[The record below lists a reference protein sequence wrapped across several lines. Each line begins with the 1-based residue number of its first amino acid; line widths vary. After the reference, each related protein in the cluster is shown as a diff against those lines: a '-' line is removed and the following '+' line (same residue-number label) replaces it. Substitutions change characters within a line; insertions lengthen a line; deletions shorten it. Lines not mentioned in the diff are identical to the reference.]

1 MQSIRYKIGF
11 GHFSLAAII
20 IILSVFG
27 AYSFLRLNQS
37 ITPILEKNGPTAE
50 ATQNMLKA
58 LDDQVQYQI
67 LMLQGDVD
75 LAYAGYRSSRDR
87 FLNWYQRALSAR
99 FPAPESVVLDSII
112 VTYKAYLTNS
122 EAFYRLCRS
131 ESPLARPFHMESLV
145 PMEQRLRR
153 QCLRVIENNQK
164 LITRTTMLAKQTA
177 DRTMII
183 LVLAAGLSIFFALWA
198 NAQVSRNVV
207 RPAIKLAHSIR
218 LISRG
223 QLNQKI
229 DITSND
235 EFAEISS
242 EFNKMTARLHSYEEL
257 NIHQLIAEKKK
268 SETIVTSIAEPLIV
282 TDTGHI
288 IILVNQAA
296 AQMLN
301 LPQEVIIG
309 QPVGEVV
316 KHERLLQ
323 LLHADARQRMELAHS
338 DFLFS
343 LEASQGTL
351 YYRPRQTVIIDESG
365 QPQGIVTLFE
375 DVTRFKDL
383 DRMKTEFIATVS
395 HEFRTPLTSIN
406 MTMDI
411 LSQQILGPITPQ
423 QAELLR
429 NAKDDC
435 ERLTKLVKELLDI
448 SRMQS
453 GKYQMKMV
461 PLQLDRVIEEAVK
474 PLQLLFEEKGITL
487 GVNMDEAFAFSAD
500 AQQMNWI
507 FSNLLNNALRHTPKG
522 GSVTIRASRKRG
534 EILVAVSDTGPG
546 IPKEVQKSIFDKF
559 VQIKKESETTPGSVG
574 LGLAIAR
581 QAVESHGGRIW
592 VESETGA
599 GSCFYFT
606 IPNRRSV

>member
-20 IILSVFG
+20 IVLSVFV
-27 AYSFLRLNQS
+27 AFSFLRLNRS

-50 ATQNMLKA
+50 AAQNMLKA

-99 FPAPESVVLDSII
+99 LPAPEGMVLDSII

-122 EAFYRLCRS
+122 EAFYRLCRT

-153 QCLRVIENNQK
+153 QCLRVIENNQH
-164 LITRTTMLAKQTA
+164 LITQTTILAKRTA
-177 DRTMII
+177 DRTMVM
-183 LVLAAGLSIFFALWA
+183 LALAAGLSIFFALWA

-242 EFNKMTARLHSYEEL
+242 EFNKMTERLRTYEEM
-257 NIHQLIAEKKK
+257 NVHQLIAEKKK

-282 TDTGHI
+282 TDVGHMI
-288 IILVNQAA
+288 LLVNEAA

-301 LPQEVIIG
+301 IPQQNIIG
-309 QPVGEVV
+309 KPVEEVV
-316 KHERLLQ
+316 QQRRLLQ
-323 LLHADARQRMELAHS
+323 LLRADARQRRELAQS
-338 DFLFS
+338 DFLFRH
-343 LEASQGTL
+343 ETSQGTL
-351 YYRPRQTVIIDESG
+351 YYRPKQTVIIDESG
-365 QPQGIVTLFE
+365 LPQGIVTLFE

-383 DRMKTEFIATVS
+383 DRLKTDFIATVS

-423 QAELLR
+423 QEELLH

-453 GKYQMKMV
+453 GSYQMKIA
-461 PLQLDRVIEEAVK
+461 PLRLDQIIDEAVK
-474 PLQLLFEEKGITL
+474 PLRLLFHDKGIDL
-487 GVNMDEAFAFSAD
+487 RIEAGDGLHFAGD

-507 FSNLLNNALRHTPKG
+507 FSNLLNNALRHTPRG
-522 GSVTIRASRKRG
+522 GTVTLRVRKKRH
-534 EILVAVSDTGPG
+534 EILVSIADTGPG
-546 IPKEVQKSIFDKF
+546 IPKELQQIIFDKF
-559 VQIKKESETTPGSVG
+559 MQIKKEGETTPGSVG

-581 QAVESHGGRIW
+581 QAVESHGGRIR
-592 VESETGA
+592 VESENGA
-599 GSCFYFT
+599 GSTFYFT
-606 IPNRRSV
+606 IPTTRSS